1 MTLARNHRKLVLV
14 MTFLMLLA
22 ASAAAFAEGPTLR
35 RFFYSGDGRLQLASR
50 KNPSTFAGVYRR
62 SDGGY
67 DPQALRAIHRV
78 FDAPFDADKP
88 NLSLRLIEFLDYL
101 QDRLRPGARITITSG
116 YRSPAY
122 NRRVRQGGGLA
133 AKASLH
139 QYGMAADFI
148 MEAVPS
154 RRVWETVK
162 TLGFGGAGY
171 YQGETV
177 HVDVGPARFWDQ
189 RTSGVGTGISD
200 DNQLIGL
207 VADYDIYP
215 PESFVRMR
223 FIRMTAFPIGVSAE
237 FTLRRRSAT
246 GAILQ
251 TYPFRPQ
258 FSQCLP
264 GPCPQLADIDQMAAI
279 LWRLPAGLP
288 AGNYDIQ
295 VRFCKP
301 RWDRMPR
308 SVATAV
314 FEIRQ
319 P

>member
-1 MTLARNHRKLVLV
+1 MTLTRNHRKLFVTLASLV
-14 MTFLMLLA
+14 LLA
-22 ASAAAFAEGPTLR
+22 ASAAVVAAEPAPT
-35 RFFYSGDGRLQLASR
+35 RFFFSGDGRLQLASR
-50 KNPSTFAGVYRR
+50 KNPATFDGVYRLGG
-62 SDGGY
+62 GGY

-78 FDAPFDADKP
+78 FDAPFEPDKP

-101 QDRLRPGARITITSG
+101 QDCLGPGARITITSG

-154 RRVWETVK
+154 RQVWETVQQ
-162 TLGFGGAGY
+162 LGFGGTGY

-177 HVDVGPARFWDQ
+177 HVDVGPARAWDQ

-200 DNQLIGL
+200 DNKLIGL

-215 PESFVRMR
+215 PESIVRMR

-237 FTLRRRSAT
+237 FTLRRRSAA
-246 GAILQ
+246 GAVLQ
-251 TYPFRPQ
+251 TYPFRPEFNQ
-258 FSQCLP
+258 PVP

-279 LWRLPAGLP
+279 RWRMTAGLP

-295 VRFCKP
+295 ARFCDP

-314 FEIRQ
+314 FEIR
-319 P
+319 PP